1 MTVSGEGP
9 GDAIDLTAAIDAV
22 HRQLTDAIRNVREN
36 DVLGFEYGNVEIE
49 LQMAAT
55 KDSGIEGG
63 VRFYVFTAGG
73 KASKGS
79 SATHR
84 IKINIKPYKP
94 GTDEAA
100 RVSGPPA
107 RVMGPLDEPPA

>member
-1 MTVSGEGP
+1 MTISGEGSND
-9 GDAIDLTAAIDAV
+9 GVDLTAAINSV
-22 HRQLTDAIRNVREN
+22 HEQLTAAIRNVREN

-55 KDSGIEGG
+55 KDSEIRGG

-73 KASKGS
+73 KAGQGS

-84 IKINIKPYKP
+84 IKINIKPYQP
-94 GTDEAA
+94 GTDKPVRVAQA
-100 RVSGPPA
+100 RRPDLG
-107 RVMGPLDEPPA
+107 